1 MIWQVFYDFFYELFV
16 GSEFAVLIS
25 DLFALFL
32 SLLIVYLIMVIPIQ
46 IFIRWVIRFISSLT
60 DTPMFYSMKKRYNR
74 APKE

>member
-1 MIWQVFYDFFYELFV
+1 MIWQVFYDFIFTLLE

-25 DLFALFL
+25 DLFALFV
-32 SLLIVYLIMVIPIQ
+32 SLIFIYLIIVIPVQ
-46 IFIRWVIRFISSLT
+46 IFIRWVIRFISALT